1 MKSIIIS
8 SNCSGGGKS
17 TFTLA
22 LMKALINRNYDVQGY
37 KTGPDYIDTAF
48 HTHVCKKYS
57 RNLDLFIMGEEGVKL
72 SYSKGEGD
80 IGIIEGVMGL
90 YDGLGYDSN
99 YSTYHLSKV
108 LKLPIILLITPKA
121 QSNTLCAELMGI
133 LNYENANI
141 KGVVLNN
148 ISKEFYELLKELIE
162 RNTSLKVFGYI
173 PKEEGIILKS
183 RHLGLVQSSEIE
195 DLDKKI
201 NFSASLLEEHVNVEE
216 IIDCLEETTKY
227 TCENVK
233 VADKTLKIG
242 YAYDKAFSFYY
253 KDNLELF
260 EEVGELIPF
269 SPLKDKKL
277 PEDIDFL
284 YIGGGYPEV
293 FEKELSGNKDLLS
306 DIKYKLEKG
315 LPTFAECGGL
325 MYLTKGSDT
334 SNLVGFFDG
343 IYKMT
348 DKLVNFGYA
357 KIKVRTSDPRGSLV
371 PRGLLV
377 PRGSHVPRGLH
388 VQTNDIQTS
397 GWNVFPPGLEINCHE
412 FHKSYVE
419 LKEERI
425 FTLSKDF
432 YTEKKWECGYI
443 KKNVIACYAHVHFYG
458 NIEFFNSLIKLAKEY
473 KRGGVING

>member
-22 LMKALINRNYDVQGY
+22 LMKALINRKYDIQGY
-37 KTGPDYIDTAF
+37 KVGPDYIDTAF
-48 HTHVCKKYS
+48 HTHVCRKSS
-57 RNLDLFIMGEEGVKL
+57 RNLDLFMMGEEGVKS

-90 YDGLGYDSN
+90 YDGLGYDST

-108 LKLPIILLITPKA
+108 LNLPIILLITPKA
-121 QSNTLCAELMGI
+121 QSNTLCAELMGL

-148 ISKEFYELLKELIE
+148 INEEYYELLKKLIE
-162 RNTSLKVFGYI
+162 KNTPLKVFGYM
-173 PKEEGIILKS
+173 PREEKIVLKS

-195 DLDKKI
+195 DLDEKI
-201 NFSASLLEEHVNVEE
+201 NLSSKLLEEHVQIEE
-216 IIDCLEETTKY
+216 IINCLEE
-227 TCENVK
+227 VK
-233 VADKTLKIG
+233 EYNSKNIYKGDKSLKIG

-253 KDNLELF
+253 KDNLELL

-293 FEKELSGNKDLLS
+293 FEKELSDSKELLS
-306 DIKYKLEKG
+306 DIKDKLEKG
-315 LPTFAECGGL
+315 LPTYAECGGL
-325 MYLTKGSDT
+325 MYLTKGSEK
-334 SNLVGFFDG
+334 NNFVGFFDG
-343 IYKMT
+343 YYNMT

-357 KIKVRTSDPRGSLV
+357 KLKVEGEN
-371 PRGLLV
+371 
-377 PRGSHVPRGLH
+377 H
-388 VQTNDIQTS
+388 I
-397 GWNVFPPGLEINCHE
+397 FPSGLEINCQE
-412 FHKSYVE
+412 FHKSQVK
-419 LKEERI
+419 LKEKTI
-425 FTLSKDF
+425 FRLSKK
-432 YTEKKWECGYI
+432 YYNEKSWQCGYI
-443 KKNVIACYAHVHFYG
+443 KKNVVATYAHIHFYG
-458 NIEFFNSLIKLAKEY
+458 NIEFFNSLIKLAKSY
-473 KRGGVING
+473 KKGRSNNG

>member
-22 LMKALINRNYDVQGY
+22 LIKALIDRKFDVQGY
-37 KTGPDYIDTAF
+37 KVGPDYIDTAF
-48 HTHVCKKYS
+48 HTHVCTKFS
-57 RNLDLFIMGEEGVKL
+57 RNLDLFTMGEEGVKT
-72 SYSKGEGD
+72 SYSKGIGD

-90 YDGLGYDSN
+90 YDGLGYDSK

-108 LKLPIILLITPKA
+108 LNLPIILLITPKA
-121 QSNTLCAELMGI
+121 QSNTLCAELIGI

-141 KGVVLNN
+141 KGIVLNN
-148 ISKEFYELLKELIE
+148 ISKEYYNLLKKLIE
-162 RNTSLKVFGYI
+162 KNTPLKVFGYM
-173 PKEEGIILKS
+173 PKEEEIILKS
-183 RHLGLVQSSEIE
+183 RHLGLVQSSEIK

-201 NFSASLLEEHVNVEE
+201 NLSASLLEEHVHVEE
-216 IIDCLEETTKY
+216 IIDCLKETTKY
-227 TCENVK
+227 HFENVK
-233 VADKTLKIG
+233 PAYKNLKIG

-293 FEKELSGNKDLLS
+293 FEKELSDNKELLS
-306 DIKYKLEKG
+306 DIRNKLEKG

-325 MYLTKGSDT
+325 MYLTKGSEKN
-334 SNLVGFFDG
+334 NLVGFFDG
-343 IYKMT
+343 IYRMT

-357 KIKVRTSDPRGSLV
+357 KLQVSQDNHIFSK
-371 PRGLLV
+371 
-377 PRGSHVPRGLH
+377 
-388 VQTNDIQTS
+388 
-397 GWNVFPPGLEINCHE
+397 GLEINCHE
-412 FHKSYVE
+412 FHKSYVK
-419 LKEERI
+419 LSEEKV
-425 FTLSKDF
+425 FNLSKDF
-432 YTEKKWECGYI
+432 YEEKEWECGYL
-443 KKNVIACYAHVHFYG
+443 KKNVIACYAHIHFYG
-458 NIEFFNSLIKLAKEY
+458 NIEFFNCLIKLASRY
-473 KRGGVING
+473 KRGRNNG

>member
-22 LMKALINRNYDVQGY
+22 LMKALINRKHDVQGY
-37 KTGPDYIDTAF
+37 KVGPDYIDTAF
-48 HTHVCKKYS
+48 HTHVCKKSS
-57 RNLDLFIMGEEGVKL
+57 RNLDLFIMGEEGVKT
-72 SYSKGEGD
+72 SYSKGQGD

-90 YDGLGYDSN
+90 YDGLGYDSE

-108 LKLPIILLITPKA
+108 LNLPIILLITPKA

-148 ISKEFYELLKELIE
+148 ISKEFYKLLKKLIE
-162 RNTSLKVFGYI
+162 RNTPLKVFGYI

-183 RHLGLVQSSEIE
+183 RHLGLVQSSEIQ

-201 NFSASLLEEHVNVEE
+201 NLSASLLEEHVNVEE
-216 IIDCLEETTKY
+216 IIDCLEETIEY
-227 TCENVK
+227 SCENVK
-233 VADKTLKIG
+233 ATDKILKIG

-293 FEKELSGNKDLLS
+293 FEKELSGNKELLS

-325 MYLTKGSDT
+325 MYLTKGSGT
-334 SNLVGFFDG
+334 KNLVGFFDG

-357 KIKVRTSDPRGSLV
+357 KLKVH
-371 PRGLLV
+371 
-377 PRGSHVPRGLH
+377 PRGSHVH
-388 VQTNDIQTS
+388 HSS
-397 GWNVFPPGLEINCHE
+397 GWDVFPTGLEINCHE

-432 YTEKKWECGYI
+432 YEEKKWECGYI

-458 NIEFFNSLIKLAKEY
+458 NIEFFNSLIKLAKDY
-473 KRGGVING
+473 KRGERNNG

>member
-1 MKSIIIS
+1 MEVKKMKSIIIS

-22 LMKALINRNYDVQGY
+22 LMKALINRKHDVQGY
-37 KTGPDYIDTAF
+37 KVGPDYIDTAF
-48 HTHVCKKYS
+48 HTHVCKKAS
-57 RNLDLFIMGEEGVKL
+57 RNLDLFIMGEEGVKT
-72 SYSKGEGD
+72 SYSKGKGD
-80 IGIIEGVMGL
+80 IGIIEGVMGI
-90 YDGLGYDSN
+90 YDGLGYDSE

-133 LNYENANI
+133 LNYEKANI

-148 ISKEFYELLKELIE
+148 ISKEFYKLLKKLIKK
-162 RNTSLKVFGYI
+162 NTPLKVFGFI

-201 NFSASLLEEHVNVEE
+201 NLPASLLEAHVNVEE
-216 IIDCLEETTKY
+216 IIDCLEETTEY
-227 TCENVK
+227 TCKNVN
-233 VADKTLKIG
+233 ASNKTLKIG

-293 FEKELSGNKDLLS
+293 FEKELSGNQELLS
-306 DIKYKLEKG
+306 DIRYKLEKG

-334 SNLVGFFDG
+334 NNLVGFFDG

-357 KIKVRTSDPRGSLV
+357 KLKV
-371 PRGLLV
+371 
-377 PRGSHVPRGLH
+377 HPRGLH
-388 VQTNDIQTS
+388 
-397 GWNVFPPGLEINCHE
+397 GWNVFPTGLEINCHE

-419 LKEERI
+419 LKEETV

-432 YTEKKWECGYI
+432 YEEKKWECGYI

-473 KRGGVING
+473 KRGESNNG